1 MVGNPAQPKPKAD
14 ILARFDP
21 VKIPTQHKINF
32 NDVQG
37 QEIYLNYHQSA
48 NVQHTT
54 DVVYRLL

>member
-1 MVGNPAQPKPKAD
+1 MGSKIMVGNPAQPKPKAD
-14 ILARFDP
+14 ILAGFDP

-48 NVQHTT
+48 NV
-54 DVVYRLL
+54 